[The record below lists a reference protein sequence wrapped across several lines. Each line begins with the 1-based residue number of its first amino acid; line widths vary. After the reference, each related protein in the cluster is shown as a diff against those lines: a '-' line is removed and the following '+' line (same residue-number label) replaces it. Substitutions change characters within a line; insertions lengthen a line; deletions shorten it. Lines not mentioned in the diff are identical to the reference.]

1 MIQPSIKRF
10 YLLTES
16 GSALYRS
23 IGWTCSVCG
32 VNTKDALS
40 DTQPE
45 ISPEALK
52 EELPNF
58 MITYRP
64 EKEEKKQESKLDVN
78 KAEGSSTRGALPGVI
93 IEKEKVVEK
102 DANDSPSGV
111 DSIKQSTNETI
122 QNAESTGTAN
132 SARIEQFTSPVSHTS
147 SYGTTSAQARSP
159 MWLDALIVGLIS
171 LLIGL
176 LVQKFAYW

>member
-1 MIQPSIKRF
+1 M
-10 YLLTES
+10 
-16 GSALYRS
+16 
-23 IGWTCSVCG
+23 CG

-45 ISPEALK
+45 ISPVALK

-64 EKEEKKQESKLDVN
+64 ETEGGKQNGELDVN
-78 KAEGSSTRGALPGVI
+78 KAESSNQNTLLEAT
-93 IEKEKVVEK
+93 IEENKVSIPFSVNLEEQSVKE
-102 DANDSPSGV
+102 NV
-111 DSIKQSTNETI
+111 DCLVHSV
-122 QNAESTGTAN
+122 ESTAN
-132 SARIEQFTSPVSHTS
+132 INTPMAEQFTSPVSRTS
-147 SYGTTSAQARSP
+147 NEAALEQSRSP

-176 LVQKFAYW
+176 VVQKFAY